1 MIYHDVALFFNIMI
15 NHVAIKSIFLFG
27 LLLLPAAALADDPD
41 KAPPSGRS
49 TGGRGCGTAMPSQS
63 DVPNLILLVPEGPQQ
78 TVSTR
83 PTFAWFVHDNTS
95 VPIEFRLYAQTENG
109 HYQLVKEIKD
119 EQFKSS
125 PGITVLSWNQTA
137 PELAIGKYRWQVV
150 LVCNSDR
157 PSSNLFATSEIE
169 VIPTPASLKTRLEQ
183 TRDPMAKSS
192 IYAEANLW
200 YDALGISIASSS
212 SAPKSSHWSLFDRMT
227 LNDTERQLLRQ
238 SKVNLIKR

>member
-1 MIYHDVALFFNIMI
+1 MV
-15 NHVAIKSIFLFG
+15 NHLAIRSVLLFG
-27 LLLLPAAALADDPD
+27 LLLLPTAAFADDPD

-63 DVPNLILLVPEGPQQ
+63 DVPNLILLVPQGSQQ

-83 PTFAWFVHDNTS
+83 PTFAWFIRDNTS

-137 PELAIGKYRWQVV
+137 PELAIGRYRWQVV

-169 VIPTPASLKTRLEQ
+169 VIPIPASLKTRLEQ
-183 TRDPMAKSS
+183 TRDPMAQSL

-200 YDALGISIASSS
+200 YDALGVAIASSS
-212 SAPKSSHWSLFDRMT
+212 SVLKGPQSSLFDRMT

-238 SKVNLIKR
+238 STVNLIQR